1 MPRAHRVV
9 LPLAVGF
16 ALVVAAC
23 TGTDDKDAVAVKATD
38 SKCEVATTTLA
49 AGSRT
54 FRVTNGGRDVTEV
67 YVYGPGDEVKGEVEN
82 IGPGTS
88 RNLTVKLGPGDYE
101 VACKPGM
108 KGDGIRTKIVVT
120 GEATASVAPDRTVT
134 FDAYDY
140 GYDALKDLTFNKGE
154 TVKFVMTNTA
164 PTEEHEFEVFP
175 PKSKEALGEIGPTK
189 PGATGTVTLT
199 FEKAG
204 TYTFECGIT
213 DHLEHGMKGTF
224 TVR

>member
-1 MPRAHRVV
+1 MPRAYRVV
-9 LPLAVGF
+9 LPLAVGC
-16 ALVVAAC
+16 ALAFAAC
-23 TGTDDKDAVAVKATD
+23 TADDKNAVAVKATD
-38 SKCEVATTTLA
+38 TTCEVATTTLA
-49 AGSRT
+49 AGTVT
-54 FRVTNGGRDVTEV
+54 FKATNKGNDVTEV

-88 RNLTVKLGPGDYE
+88 RNLTVKLGPGDFE

-120 GEATASVAPDRTVT
+120 GEATASKAPDRTVT

-140 GYDALKDLTFNKGE
+140 GYHALHDLTINKGE
-154 TVKFVMTNTA
+154 TVKFVMTNSA
-164 PTEEHEFEVFP
+164 PAEEHEFEVFP
-175 PKSKEALGEIGPTK
+175 PKSKDALGEIGPTK

-199 FEKAG
+199 FDEAG

-213 DHLEHGMKGTF
+213 DHLEKGMKGTF